1 MLNDSNKEKAL
12 SRRVSSL
19 EAAGIK
25 VATSSSPTVRKKA
38 PVLPSP
44 ISTARTGRSHNAG
57 IRTPNSAVSPAIP
70 SRLTK
75 TPPLKSRLTPSNSK
89 DTVSLKKKIYNSS
102 TTRRSSSRLST
113 NSSTSSIRLTPTTS
127 KTSNNGCASTTSIKR
142 SLVVEELK
150 DKVS

>member
-1 MLNDSNKEKAL
+1 MLNDLNKEKAP

-25 VATSSSPTVRKKA
+25 VATSPPTVRKKT

-44 ISTARTGRSHNAG
+44 ISTARTSRSHNAG
-57 IRTPNSAVSPAIP
+57 IRTPNSAASPVIP
-70 SRLTK
+70 SRLAK

-89 DTVSLKKKIYNSS
+89 DTASLKRKIYNSS
-102 TTRRSSSRLST
+102 TTRRSSDILSS
-113 NSSTSSIRLTPTTS
+113 NSSTSSIKLTPTTS
-127 KTSNNGCASTTSIKR
+127 KTSNTGCASITSVKK